1 MRKNT
6 SRVKQLISRCGGC
19 RKEIKGIVGFSI
31 LFKCVKLSNPPEL
44 AKIKSRFKPL
54 VSSAPSRC
62 IKRMAVC
69 EKQGSFK

>member
-44 AKIKSRFKPL
+44 AKIKPAFGRSTLKIRLFFRYRF
-54 VSSAPSRC
+54 
-62 IKRMAVC
+62 
-69 EKQGSFK
+69 